1 MPAIFISHSSL
12 DQQIAKDI
20 KTALDQFGFPD
31 PSSPVVHI
39 LRDAFGP
46 DRLSASLRAQ

>member
-12 DQQIAKDI
+12 DQQIAKHI

-31 PSSPVVHI
+31 HHHRWSI
-39 LRDAFGP
+39 F
-46 DRLSASLRAQ
+46 